1 MLWACGLFYTLC
13 AQGAEN
19 RAQSKLDTMVLA
31 AILDQAFGERRRL
44 SMILGHYFTKM
55 AKKLPKAKQASKDQ
69 RTLSESCCI
78 VSIKPTEASAISE
91 NITRW
96 AANRC
101 FCKKIIEF

>member
-1 MLWACGLFYTLC
+1 
-13 AQGAEN
+13 
-19 RAQSKLDTMVLA
+19 MVLA
-31 AILDQAFGERRRL
+31 AILDQAFGVRRKL

-69 RTLSESCCI
+69 RTLSESCLI

-91 NITRW
+91 KITRW

-101 FCKKIIEF
+101 FCKKDIDF